1 MDKYKIVRKIEDF
14 APLETQESWDC
25 SGWLVETNKVKVNK
39 IMLCLTV
46 TNEVIKQAKEKHC
59 DMIISHHPLFK
70 VPIDWAFLDIYCA
83 HTNIDLAR
91 GGTTDV
97 LAEELGFSIS
107 DFEGFLRY
115 VDVNITL
122 EDLKNRLRKISPNFR
137 YVNSSK
143 KEFRRLAFCAG
154 SGSEFIDEAYI
165 GGADAFITGDL
176 KFHTAI
182 ESPIS
187 VFDIGHFESEIMV
200 LRVFRELIGNLAEV
214 FFADETSPFIY
225 QS

>member
-1 MDKYKIVRKIEDF
+1 MDKYEIVKKFEDF
-14 APLETQESWDC
+14 APLEIQESWDC

-59 DMIISHHPLFK
+59 DMIISHHPLFF
-70 VPIDWAFLDIYCA
+70 VPLAWSFIDIYCA
-83 HTNIDLAR
+83 HTNMDLAR

-97 LAEELGFSIS
+97 LVEELGFSVSGS
-107 DFEGFLRY
+107 DGFVRY
-115 VDVNITL
+115 VDIDITL
-122 EDLKNRLRKISPNFR
+122 EDLKNRLIQISPNFR

-143 KEFRRLAFCAG
+143 KEFHRLAFCAG
-154 SGSEFIDEAYI
+154 SGSEFINEAYKN
-165 GGADAFITGDL
+165 GADCFITGDL

-182 ESPIS
+182 ESPIT

-200 LRVFRELIGNLAEV
+200 LKVFKKLIGCNVLY
-214 FFADETSPFIY
+214 ADEKSPFL
-225 QS
+225 S